1 MFTKF
6 RLNTQL
12 YLAFGAMIVL
22 LGVVS
27 IVALLALN
35 SGYDNFV
42 DYRVNARD
50 SNITGRVQSNVL
62 TLRLNALKY
71 LKDQEPQAISD
82 FNERH
87 NLLSELITQSKKQFT
102 DAEKVKA
109 MTVIEKG
116 ASNYK
121 NGFEDI
127 VKLVEKRNDVV

>member
-1 MFTKF
+1 MHRVLQLNRENIMFTKF

-71 LKDQEPQAISD
+71 LKD
-82 FNERH
+82 
-87 NLLSELITQSKKQFT
+87 
-102 DAEKVKA
+102 
-109 MTVIEKG
+109 
-116 ASNYK
+116 
-121 NGFEDI
+121 
-127 VKLVEKRNDVV
+127 